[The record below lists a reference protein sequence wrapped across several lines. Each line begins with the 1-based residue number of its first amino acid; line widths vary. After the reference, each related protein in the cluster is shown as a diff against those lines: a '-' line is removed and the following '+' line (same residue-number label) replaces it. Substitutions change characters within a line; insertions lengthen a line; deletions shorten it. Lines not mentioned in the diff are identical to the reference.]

1 MARAIEKVMKISS
14 DPKHIRNVCTSAHIH
29 HGKTAFSDNLIAAAG
44 LMSQD
49 LAGDALLLN
58 FRQDEIDRCMTIDSS
73 NISMV
78 HPFEGQEY
86 LVNLID
92 TPGHVDFGGDVTRA
106 MRAVDGTVL
115 LVCASEGV
123 MPQTETVLKQALK
136 ERVKPVLFINKVDRL
151 ITELKLSPE
160 KIQEKFVGIIA
171 HVNRLIRQIAEK
183 EYGDKWQVSV
193 GDGSVAFGSARHNW
207 GLSLTYMKKKNVSF
221 KDIITIY
228 ETMTGDERDKALF
241 EKAPLYEVVMDMVV
255 KHLPDPQ
262 QAQAYR
268 IPKIWHGDI
277 ESPLGQ
283 SLRSCDPKGKLA
295 FVVNKII
302 IEPQVGEVSYGRLF
316 SGTISKSM
324 EVYLNRED
332 KKQRIQQIF
341 IAYGQKKELID
352 TCACGNILGL
362 VGVKTQVGETIT
374 LEPEEPF
381 EELSHIFDPVITKS
395 IEAKS
400 PGDLSKLLEVLRQ
413 VNKEDPTVHI
423 EINEETGEHLI
434 SGMGELHL
442 EVIENRIKTE
452 KNVDVKTSPPIV
464 VYRETIKGKNAEPA
478 EGKSPNKHNK
488 IYFQVEPIEPEIAEA
503 FRLRQLQNNVRVRKK
518 DEDIVQKFLEFGYD
532 TKVARG
538 VRDICEGNLLIDGTR
553 GVIHIGEII
562 ELVMDMFEDVMKK
575 GPIAH
580 EPCFGIKVTILD
592 CKLHEDAIHRGPAQ
606 LYPAVREGIRD
617 AMRMARP
624 TMFEPVQTLQFEAP
638 TEYMGEISKLITNK
652 RGMILDMEQS
662 EHEVVVKGKIPVA
675 EMIGMSSELRSA
687 TGGRGTSSIVDQAFE
702 RLPEELQ
709 DKIVRQIRERKG
721 LTDNQ

>member
-1 MARAIEKVMKISS
+1 MARSIEKVMKISS

-44 LMSQD
+44 LMSQE

-78 HPFEGQEY
+78 HPFENQEY

-106 MRAVDGTVL
+106 MRAVDGTIL

-151 ITELKLSPE
+151 ITELKLPPE
-160 KIQEKFVGIIA
+160 KIQEKFVAIIA
-171 HVNRLIRQIAEK
+171 HVNKLIRQIAEK
-183 EYGDKWQVSV
+183 EYGEKWQVNV
-193 GDGSVAFGSARHNW
+193 ADGSVAFGSARHNW
-207 GLSLTYMKKKNVSF
+207 GLSLKYMQKKNVSF

-228 ETMTGDERDKALF
+228 ETMSGDERDKALF
-241 EKAPLYEVVMDMVV
+241 AKAPLYEVVMDMVV
-255 KHLPDPQ
+255 KHLPNPQ
-262 QAQAYR
+262 EAQAYR

-277 ESPLGQ
+277 ESPFGQ
-283 SLRSCDPKGKLA
+283 SLKTCDPSGKLA

-352 TCACGNILGL
+352 SCACGNILGL

-413 VNKEDPTVHI
+413 VNKEDPTVKI

-464 VYRETIKGKNAEPA
+464 VYRETIKGKNAEPS

-488 IYFQVEPIEPEIAEA
+488 IYFQVEPIEPEVAEA

-518 DEDIVQKFLEFGYD
+518 DEDLVQKFLELGYD

-538 VRDICEGNLLIDGTR
+538 VRDICEGNVLIDGTR

-562 ELVMDMFEDVMKK
+562 ELVMDMFEDVMRK

-662 EHEVVVKGKIPVA
+662 EHEVHVKGKIPVA

-721 LTDNQ
+721 LTENM